1 VRNKR
6 RKNRQRHGS
15 IRETRGADLQYEEEG
30 YNPYLKAAIL
40 EVVENQLRDND
51 PPETRQTLERL
62 LAAGYSRKQAVEMI
76 GSAVVGEIW
85 SVLHEKQPFD
95 RARFVESLEKLS

>member
-1 VRNKR
+1 VRNKW
-6 RKNRQRHGS
+6 RKNPQRYGS
-15 IRETRGADLQYEEEG
+15 TRETRGADLQYQEER

-95 RARFVESLEKLS
+95 RTRFVESLEKLG